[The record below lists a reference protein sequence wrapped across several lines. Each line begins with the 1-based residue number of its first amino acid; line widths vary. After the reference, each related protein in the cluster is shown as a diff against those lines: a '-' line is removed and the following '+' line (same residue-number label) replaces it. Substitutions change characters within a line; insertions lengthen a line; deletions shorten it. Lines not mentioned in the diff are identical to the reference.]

1 MDDKDPWEVTGPS
14 VDSKVPTPEVNDKY
28 LGASIL
34 LPRGSSSARGKV
46 ISRKRDSDKSYLA
59 VPILTLSRTL
69 EPRTYKVE
77 FPDGEIAELTANA
90 IARAMYSS
98 CDDDGNE
105 YLLFD
110 CIIDHKKNDKA
121 LTAETQSMRHKGKE
135 SMRRTTAGWSLCVQ
149 WLDGSASWQ
158 SLKDLKEAYPLEVA
172 EYAVSQGI
180 ADDPAFNW
188 WVNFVLKKRERII
201 KAVKGRQ
208 AKYLKTNF
216 KFGIEVPRTSERRTS
231 LTRRM
236 ATPCGLT
243 RSRRRWKMSEWLFRY
258 SKTGSRYL
266 LGISR
271 SAVT

>member
-69 EPRTYKVE
+69 EPRTYEVE

-90 IARAMYSS
+90 IARAVYSS

-121 LTAETQSMRHKGKE
+121 LTA
-135 SMRRTTAGWSLCVQ
+135 
-149 WLDGSASWQ
+149 
-158 SLKDLKEAYPLEVA
+158 
-172 EYAVSQGI
+172 
-180 ADDPAFNW
+180 
-188 WVNFVLKKRERII
+188 
-201 KAVKGRQ
+201 
-208 AKYLKTNF
+208 KT
-216 KFGIEVPRTSERRTS
+216 
-231 LTRRM
+231 
-236 ATPCGLT
+236 
-243 RSRRRWKMSEWLFRY
+243 
-258 SKTGSRYL
+258 
-266 LGISR
+266 
-271 SAVT
+271 